1 MASAAWKE
9 FSNLAFRF
17 FGRHLE
23 PQVKHFDSIKHDLLK
38 ADLEMSL
45 TEYVYAMV
53 LGCLITF
60 IISFPVVVVLTAILL
75 RNAALAFIFSMTTT
89 IFITLGVFFFFYTY
103 PAFISGRRR
112 KKIESALPF
121 AATYM
126 ATVAASGAPP
136 PTMFRVIAGFKEY
149 GEVSKEAQ
157 KITRDVSAFGMDL
170 VSAISKTADRTP
182 SPEFKELLWGLNTV
196 ITTGG
201 NISNYLHEKARLYM
215 EEHRRRLQV
224 FSQTLSVLIEVY
236 LTLILVGSIF
246 FVIMTA
252 LMSIFGG
259 GANLFVSFIQFLIIF
274 VILPVVSIGFIIM
287 LKIMAPS
294 E

>member
-1 MASAAWKE
+1 MAGSAWKS
-9 FSNLAFRF
+9 FSGLAFRF

-23 PQVKHFDSIKHDLLK
+23 PQVKHFDSLKPDLLK
-38 ADLEMSL
+38 ANLELSL
-45 TEYVYAMV
+45 TEYVYVMV
-53 LGCLITF
+53 LGCLLAF
-60 IISFPVVVVLTAILL
+60 VVVFPVLVILTALL
-75 RNAALAFIFSMTTT
+75 VRNAALAFLFSFTASIFA
-89 IFITLGVFFFFYTY
+89 TLGVFFFFYTW
-103 PAFISGRRR
+103 PAFVAGRRR
-112 KKIESALPF
+112 KRIEAALPF

-136 PTMFRVIAGFKEY
+136 PAMFRVLAEFREY
-149 GEVSKEAQ
+149 GEVSREAE
-157 KITRDVSAFGMDL
+157 KISRDVTAFGMDL
-170 VSAISKTADRTP
+170 VSAIRKTAGRTP
-182 SPEFKELLWGLNTV
+182 SPELKEMLWGLDTV

-201 NISNYLHEKARLYM
+201 NVSNYLHEKARLYM

-259 GANLFVSFIQFLIIF
+259 GANLFISFLQFMIIF
-274 VILPVVSIGFIIM
+274 VILPVVSIGFIIL
-287 LKIMAPS
+287 LKLIAPS